1 MECVALGSPLL
12 PPLHLHV
19 ALVGE
24 EGDVLCG
31 QTDTKSVDKKTVYAL
46 NFHTKTS
53 PFIHACICSHTSPR
67 ILLTVSTSTIQWYQ
81 T

>member
-1 MECVALGSPLL
+1 MECVVLGSHLL
-12 PPLHLHV
+12 PPRRLHV

-31 QTDTKSVDKKTVYAL
+31 QTDTKSVDKRTVYAL

-53 PFIHACICSHTSPR
+53 PFIHVYVATPHLGSC
-67 ILLTVSTSTIQWYQ
+67 
-81 T
+81 